1 LKLLLEKL
9 REESFMAK
17 SDTNRNNK
25 IFSFLKSNLVFIAVL
40 VLAFI
45 LRVYRLSDLTTFG
58 GDQGQDFLVVKDMV
72 LYQKWTLLGIKT
84 SGYSFFQ
91 GPVYLYMIY
100 PFFLLFNLNPIAG
113 AISAVFYS
121 MVSIIVLYIL
131 GIKFFTKRVAI
142 ISSLLYAVSGELII
156 FGNTPLY
163 QHFLPLFIIISL
175 YLFLIEKKNI
185 LIYILLGFSVGIGIE
200 LHLLNI
206 TLVLAIFIYLFIYE
220 RKNLKSLLNY
230 IFGIIL
236 GVSPTIAFE
245 LRHDLLNTKYLLSYQ
260 PQNGIHFK
268 LIDIFNQWFGGFNVY
283 YGGRCIFAGIFI
295 LFIFILFLFN
305 KKNTKYSTKLK
316 KLSLILVIVS
326 VILSIIFSAF
336 GHHYLIPFWILLL
349 IIISVTVGSVFNKK
363 IGNIV
368 VAILVV
374 LNLTFSL
381 GRLNDNHGYSM
392 PDGWTLKK
400 IVYTS
405 KIIGK
410 DSLNHPNFNV
420 AALLDAV
427 SRAYPLRY
435 ATEVYGLKPES
446 VINYPSNNFL
456 YVVTRN
462 SEEEMFE
469 VTTWE
474 VRTFKPFKI
483 GSSWDLGEGIYLY
496 RLDKI
501 LSGK

>member
-1 LKLLLEKL
+1 
-9 REESFMAK
+9 MAK
-17 SDTNRNNK
+17 SGTNKNNK
-25 IFSFLKSNLVFIAVL
+25 IFSFLKSNIPFITVL

-100 PFFLLFNLNPIAG
+100 PFFLLFNLNPLAG

-121 MVSIIVLYIL
+121 MISIIILYIL
-131 GIKFFTKRVAI
+131 GIKFFTKRVAT

-206 TLVLAIFIYLFIYE
+206 SLVLAIFIYLFIYE
-220 RKNLKSLLNY
+220 KKNLKNLLNY
-230 IFGIIL
+230 IFGVIL
-236 GVSPTIAFE
+236 GISPTIAFE
-245 LRHDLLNTKYLLSYQ
+245 LRHNLLNTKYLLNYQ
-260 PQNGIHFK
+260 PQNSIHFK
-268 LIDIFNQWFGGFNVY
+268 LIDILNQWFEGFNVY
-283 YGGRCIFAGIFI
+283 YGGRYVFTGLFI
-295 LFIFILFLFN
+295 LFIYVLFVFN
-305 KKNTKYSTKLK
+305 KNNINYSNKLK
-316 KLSLILVIVS
+316 KLSLILITVS
-326 VILSIIFSAF
+326 IILSIVFSAF

-349 IIISVTVGSVFNKK
+349 IIIPISIENLFSKK
-363 IGNIV
+363 IGNII
-368 VAILVV
+368 VAV
-374 LNLTFSL
+374 LIVSNLIFSL

-405 KIIGK
+405 KIIGQ

-420 AALLDAV
+420 AALLDAD

-446 VINYPSNNFL
+446 VVNYPSNNFL

-474 VRTFKPFKI
+474 VRTFRPFKI
-483 GSSWDLGEGIYLY
+483 GNSWDLGEGIYLY